1 MKGVGNIDESML
13 NFLNAE
19 AMEGDNKIFCETCQ
33 AKQDMWLGTK
43 LKSLPNILVL
53 TLTRFTFD
61 YERFDRVKLSD
72 FFSYN
77 LEYNFEHLIEDSK

>member
-1 MKGVGNIDESML
+1 
-13 NFLNAE
+13 
-19 AMEGDNKIFCETCQ
+19 
-33 AKQDMWLGTK
+33 MWLGTK
-43 LKSLPNILVL
+43 LKLLPNILVL

-77 LEYNFEHLIEDSK
+77 L